1 MSAQEGLNERSIRES
16 RMSVAELSFES
27 ECEPTRLHRVL
38 VVDDDELIQAGIR
51 AVLTQQPWVAQCFG
65 ASTLEA
71 AVDSARKRLPHIA
84 LVDLS
89 VGGRPGLEVSRALA
103 QAHPHLRVL
112 LMSRDG
118 RISRTVARTSGAH
131 GFIPKTI
138 GAAGVAEA
146 VRLVLQG
153 RSVFPREEAAET
165 ERLSR
170 RELDVLEKL
179 VHGFSNPEVAQALH
193 LSRHTV
199 KQHTCSVYRKLAVRN
214 RAEAAAKARELGLV
228 G

>member
-1 MSAQEGLNERSIRES
+1 M
-16 RMSVAELSFES
+16 VAALPLES
-27 ECEPTRLHRVL
+27 EAGISRLHRIL

-65 ASTLEA
+65 ASSMEA
-71 AVDSARKRLPHIA
+71 AVDVARRRLPHIA

-89 VGGRPGLEVSRALA
+89 VAGRPGLEVCRTLSAVR
-103 QAHPHLRVL
+103 PHMRLL

-118 RISRTVARTSGAH
+118 RISRSLAKANGGH
-131 GFIPKTI
+131 GFISKTI

-146 VRLVLQG
+146 VRLVSQG
-153 RSVFPREEAAET
+153 NSVFPREAAAET
-165 ERLSR
+165 GRLSR

-179 VHGFSNPEVAQALH
+179 VHGYSNPEVAQALH

-199 KQHTCSVYRKLAVRN
+199 KQHTCAVYRKLAVRN

>member
-1 MSAQEGLNERSIRES
+1 
-16 RMSVAELSFES
+16 MSVAEVSFAPDVEA
-27 ECEPTRLHRVL
+27 TRLHRVL

-51 AVLTQQPWVAQCFG
+51 AVLTQQPWVSHCYG
-65 ASTLEA
+65 VSSLEDA
-71 AVDSARKRLPHIA
+71 LASARVRQPHIA
-84 LVDLS
+84 LVELS

-103 QAHPHLRVL
+103 TAHPHMRVL

-118 RISRTVARTSGAH
+118 RISRNVARANGGH
-131 GFIPKTI
+131 GFISKSI

-146 VRLVLQG
+146 VRLVSQG
-153 RSVFPREEAAET
+153 RSVFPREEMAET

-170 RELDVLEKL
+170 RELDVLEQL
-179 VHGFSNPEVAQALH
+179 VRGCSNPEVAAVLH

-199 KQHTCSVYRKLAVRN
+199 KQHTCAVYRKLAVRN

>member
-1 MSAQEGLNERSIRES
+1 
-16 RMSVAELSFES
+16 MSVAELAFEP
-27 ECEPTRLHRVL
+27 EVEPTRLHRIL

-51 AVLTQQPWVAQCFG
+51 AVLTPQPWVAQCFG
-65 ASTLEA
+65 ASTL
-71 AVDSARKRLPHIA
+71 DSAIDSVRRRLPHIA
-84 LVDLS
+84 LVELS
-89 VGGRPGLEVSRALA
+89 VGGQSGLEVSRALLA
-103 QAHPHLRVL
+103 AHPHMRVL
-112 LMSRDG
+112 LMSREG
-118 RISRTVARTSGAH
+118 RISRTVARANGGH
-131 GFIPKTI
+131 GFISKTI

-146 VRLVLQG
+146 VRLVSQG
-153 RSVFPREEAAET
+153 RTVFPREEVNET

-179 VHGFSNPEVAQALH
+179 VHGYSNPEVALALH

-199 KQHTCSVYRKLAVRN
+199 KQHTCAVYRKLAVRN